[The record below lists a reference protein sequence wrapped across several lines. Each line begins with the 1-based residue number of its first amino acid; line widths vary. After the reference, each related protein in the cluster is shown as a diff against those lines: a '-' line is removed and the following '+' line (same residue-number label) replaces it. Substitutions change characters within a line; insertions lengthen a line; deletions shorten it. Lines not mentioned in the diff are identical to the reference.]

1 MEAITSP
8 VTRRAVIF
16 DMDGV
21 LTDSEPLINAAAI
34 AMFREKG
41 LLVQPEDFLPFVG
54 TGEDRYIGGVA
65 EKHHF
70 ALDLPAAKRRTY
82 EIYLDLVPGRLEP
95 FPGAA
100 ELVRDCRRQGLQIAV
115 ASSADRI
122 KVVANLQKIGL
133 PIDTWDAVI
142 TGETVTSKKPAPD
155 IFLAAAS
162 ALGRAPSEC
171 VVVEDAVNGITA
183 AKAAGMR
190 CVAVAQT
197 FPPEGLAA
205 ADLVRARI
213 SEISLVDLVGGEA
226 PQTVGISRPL
236 WATGPAGETGSSQPR
251 KAGPWGFWP
260 TLGLSAAVAVAYI
273 SAQSV
278 VAMVWAA
285 ITAVRHHGNLPKGW
299 ESTGFLLSIATC
311 ASAPVAIGFT
321 WLFAWLRR
329 TMPVAEY
336 LGYAGFSLKAGAAW
350 TVGMIGL
357 VAVSDW
363 LTLHLGRPLV
373 PEFMQNAYRTAGFM
387 PLLWMALIVAAP
399 ITEET
404 LFRGFLFRG
413 ILHSRLGPPGA
424 VFLSSMIWAGIHVQY
439 DAYGIVTVFA
449 CGLVLGFARLQTG
462 SVYLTI
468 FLHFLM
474 NLIAT
479 FETVWIFRSS
489 SG

>member
-1 MEAITSP
+1 MEALTNP
-8 VTRRAVIF
+8 VARQAVIF

-70 ALDLPAAKRRTY
+70 ALDLPAAKKRTY
-82 EIYLDLVPGRLEP
+82 EIYLDLVPGRLKP

-100 ELVRDCRRQGLQIAV
+100 ELVRACRQRGLQVAV

-122 KVVANLQKIGL
+122 KVAANLQKIGL
-133 PIDTWDAVI
+133 PIDTWDGVV
-142 TGETVTSKKPAPD
+142 TGESVTAKKPAPD

-171 VVVEDAVNGITA
+171 VVVEDAVNGVEA

-197 FPPEGLAA
+197 FSPERLTA

-213 SEISLVDLVGGEA
+213 AEISLPDLLGVEPSQEVANGRPLALAESPTEAGA
-226 PQTVGISRPL
+226 PQSRK
-236 WATGPAGETGSSQPR
+236 T
-251 KAGPWGFWP
+251 GPWGFWP
-260 TLGLSAAVAVAYI
+260 TLGLSAAVAVAYV

-278 VAMVWAA
+278 VAMVWAV
-285 ITAVRHHGNLPKGW
+285 ITAALHHGNLPKGW
-299 ESTGFLLSIATC
+299 ESTGFLLSVATC
-311 ASAPVAIGFT
+311 ASAPVAVGFT
-321 WLFAWLRR
+321 CLFAWLRR
-329 TMPVAEY
+329 TMPVADY
-336 LGYAGFSLKAGAAW
+336 LGFKRPSLKATFAW
-350 TVGMIGL
+350 TLGLLGL

-387 PLLWMALIVAAP
+387 PLLWLALVVAAP

-413 ILHSRLGPPGA
+413 ILHSRFGPPGA
-424 VFLSSMIWAGIHVQY
+424 VFLSSMIWALIHVQY
-439 DAYGIVTVFA
+439 DTYGITTVFA
-449 CGLVLGFARLQTG
+449 CGLLLGFARLQTG

-468 FLHFLM
+468 FLHLLM

-479 FETVWIFRSS
+479 FETVYIFKGSA
-489 SG
+489 G